1 MNYFS
6 KIVMIRYACGH
17 KKLGIDTYQ
26 SFVTENKIKCPK
38 CCKVSSKGTAKQIFR
53 KWKKASGKFTITVKL
68 MGIATQEIQ
77 EELVQNLN
85 LSRSFLDKLY
95 GMRSHE

>member
-26 SFVTENKIKCPK
+26 TFVTENKIKCPK
-38 CCKVSSKGTAKQIFR
+38 CCKVSSKDTAEQIFR
-53 KWKKASGKFTITVKL
+53 KWKKASGKFAIAAKL
-68 MGIATQEIQ
+68 IGIEIQDMQ
-77 EELVQNLN
+77 EELVQDLN
-85 LSRSFLDKLY
+85 LSRSFLSKLY
-95 GMRSHE
+95 GMRSYE

>member
-26 SFVTENKIKCPK
+26 SFVTENKVKCPK
-38 CCKVSSKGTAKQIFR
+38 CCKVSSKDTAKQIFR
-53 KWKKASGKFTITVKL
+53 KWEKAGGKFTRAMNLIG
-68 MGIATQEIQ
+68 MEIQKTQ
-77 EELVQNLN
+77 EELVQK
-85 LSRSFLDKLY
+85 FF
-95 GMRSHE
+95 G